1 MCCAVLRVVLCVQD
15 DPSSPEY
22 NVPDRVNAFVAAA
35 QEWSAQVQ
43 GNDVLF
49 MMGSDFQYANAHAWF
64 VNLDRCGESNPG
76 PSAGRAAGIE
86 AAGAH
91 VGEG

>member
-1 MCCAVLRVVLCVQD
+1 MLCDAVLCWQD

-35 QEWSAQVQ
+35 QEWSTQMQ

-64 VNLDRCGESNPG
+64 VNLDRCRNRSRDLLLGG
-76 PSAGRAAGIE
+76 GWGL
-86 AAGAH
+86 
-91 VGEG
+91 

>member
-1 MCCAVLRVVLCVQD
+1 MQHVMLQD

-22 NVPDRVNAFVAAA
+22 NVPDRVEAFVAAA
-35 QEWSAQVQ
+35 HDWSAQMT

-64 VNLDRCGESNPG
+64 VNLDRWAASWL
-76 PSAGRAAGIE
+76 SAACSWLQG
-86 AAGAH
+86 
-91 VGEG
+91 VVC